1 METTNAKQQR
11 ISFVGFAAFMI
22 VLFTMPLGHAAMI
35 IMEKT
40 LGETYLTPAAFVL
53 GLLGAALAIWG
64 FYIKNENGATF
75 AGLIGGLMTWTGW
88 IEFTFVYFARRYN
101 VAPAMENGE
110 IVTKPE
116 YLVMMSSVGFLAVI
130 FMFYIFS
137 ARTRCVFFS
146 WIQKVLRINRHEE
159 SLHTVH
165 SNHSLTT
172 FVETNILLWACYL
185 VLMFA
190 YDDQILG
197 DRHPVTAFIAFG
209 SLVWSAYL
217 FVKLMKIRKIGYAI
231 RYAIPTVII
240 FWNFVEILG
249 RWDFFHEIWT
259 EPGQYKTEIIIMFV
273 VFLLFSAGLFFRKKH
288 VTK

>member
-1 METTNAKQQR
+1 METVSAKPQKT
-11 ISFVGFAAFMI
+11 SFIGFAAFMI

-116 YLVMMSSVGFLAVI
+116 YLVMMSSVGFLAVVL
-130 FMFYIFS
+130 MFYIFS
-137 ARTRCVFFS
+137 ARTRCVFFC

-159 SLHTVH
+159 ALQTIHR
-165 SNHSLTT
+165 NHSLTT
-172 FVETNILLWACYL
+172 FVETNIILWASYL
-185 VLMFA
+185 LLMFA
-190 YDDQILG
+190 YDDHILG

-217 FVKLMKIRKIGYAI
+217 FVKLMKISKIGYAI

-249 RWDFFHEIWT
+249 RWDLFREIWV
-259 EPGQYKTEIIIMFV
+259 EPGEYKTEIIIMFV
-273 VFLLFSAGLFFRKKH
+273 VFLLFAGGLFLRKKQE
-288 VTK
+288 TK